1 VRRLVSDTLVIAE
14 RNLVRLPR
22 APELLIAFTVQPIMF
37 VLLFRYVFG
46 GAIHVPNGNY
56 ADFLIPG
63 IIVQNIAF
71 GGFVTALGLN
81 EDVHKGLIDRFRSL
95 PMARAAVLA
104 GRTLADVV
112 TNTLSMVVLV
122 VTGLIIGF
130 SFHTSVLHV
139 IAGVGLLVVFG
150 YAFSWVFAFLGLL
163 VNSPESA
170 NSVGFIAVFPLTFI
184 SSAFVPVHSMPA
196 VLRAF
201 ANVNPFTLIVDA
213 IRYLWI
219 GYPAAGNNVWGAFV
233 WALVVMGVFAPLA
246 VARYRRMAAGG

>member
-1 VRRLVSDTLVIAE
+1 VKRLVTDTLVIAE

-22 APELLIAFTVQPIMF
+22 APELLVAFTVQPIMF

-46 GAIHVPNGNY
+46 GAIKTPGYSY
-56 ADFLIPG
+56 ANFLIPG

-81 EDVHKGLIDRFRSL
+81 EDLHKGLIDRFRSL
-95 PMARAAVLA
+95 PMARSAVLA

-112 TNTLSMVVLV
+112 TNALSASILI

-130 SFHTSVLHV
+130 SFH
-139 IAGVGLLVVFG
+139 AGALEAVGGFGLLLLFG
-150 YAFSWVFAFLGLL
+150 YAFSWVFAFLGML
-163 VNSPESA
+163 VSSPEAA

-184 SSAFVPVHSMPA
+184 SSAFVPVRSMPA

-201 ANVNPFTLIVDA
+201 AEVNPFTITVDA
-213 IRYLWI
+213 MRSLWL
-219 GYPAAGNNVWGAFV
+219 GAPAGNNVWGAVV
-233 WALVVMGVFAPLA
+233 WALVIIVVFSPLA
-246 VARYRRMAAGG
+246 VARYRRAAGQ